1 MVRFI
6 PLERVNVEDGVRP
19 GETCALELV
28 LNGVSL
34 GVVRG
39 NDLELFVLLFIKLCD
54 MDCGFDFA
62 VVLRGKNRILA
73 RTIDP
78 CSGGS
83 CVPSNYYPS

>member
-73 RTIDP
+73 
-78 CSGGS
+78 
-83 CVPSNYYPS
+83 